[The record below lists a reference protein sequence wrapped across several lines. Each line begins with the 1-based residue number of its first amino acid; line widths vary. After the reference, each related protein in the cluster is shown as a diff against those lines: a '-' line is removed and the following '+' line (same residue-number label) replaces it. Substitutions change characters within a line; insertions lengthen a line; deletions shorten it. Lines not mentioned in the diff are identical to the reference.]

1 MRDEMDCDV
10 EMRLVS
16 GVEPEG
22 EQDERRNEERIDPG
36 EARAALWL
44 KAHDKV
50 WPLRSVRVL
59 DMSPGGLSF
68 EADAPLPVG
77 AVIEMNINT
86 PVRNGIPAVAEVCY
100 SIQWA
105 SSYRV
110 GVKFVQMSEAD
121 RSLFDSR
128 NLRDATVPR
137 MRRALRR
144 HRGQARGWEDETV

>member
-16 GVEPEG
+16 GAKPEV
-22 EQDERRNEERIDPG
+22 EQDERRSDERVDPG
-36 EARAALWL
+36 DARAALWL
-44 KAHDKV
+44 KAHDKT

-59 DMSPGGLSF
+59 DIGPGGLSF
-68 EADAPLPVG
+68 ESDAPLPIG
-77 AVIEMNINT
+77 AVLEMNINM
-86 PVRNGIPAVAEVCY
+86 PVRNGISAVAEVCY
-100 SIQWA
+100 AIQWA

-128 NLRDATVPR
+128 NLRIATVPR

-144 HRGQARGWEDETV
+144 HSGQARGWEDETV